1 MAERKSA
8 MALFYQDSGP
18 REEWDYLLN
27 KQASYLSRS
36 RGWKGKVREKKL
48 GSHKLDFETSYFIHF
63 KGILPLFRA
72 RQLLVG
78 LWARSLS
85 STRFKATCS
94 RDITPT

>member
-36 RGWKGKVREKKL
+36 RGWKGKVREKEL
-48 GSHKLDFETSYFIHF
+48 GKHKLDFETSYFIHF
-63 KGILPLFRA
+63 TGILLFRA

-78 LWARSLS
+78 LSVRYLS

-94 RDITPT
+94 RDITLT